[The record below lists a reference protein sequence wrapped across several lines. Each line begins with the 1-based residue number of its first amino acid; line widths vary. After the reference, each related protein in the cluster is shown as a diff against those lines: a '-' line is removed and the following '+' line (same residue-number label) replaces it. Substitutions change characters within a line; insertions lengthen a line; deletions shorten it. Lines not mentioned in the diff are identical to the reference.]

1 MGDAAGVDRHDPET
15 GDVSMDTVAT
25 AKELTKVV
33 KQIEKVEAIL
43 VQLRLR
49 RAELLR
55 ELGGA

>member
-1 MGDAAGVDRHDPET
+1 
-15 GDVSMDTVAT
+15 MDTLEA

-43 VQLRLR
+43 VKLGERK
-49 RAELLR
+49 AELLR